1 MPRRSS
7 TTTPQARLDQLIR
20 LWLLRLL
27 VPLGGHQHFLRRHG
41 INDDSVAR
49 AIGMAKWLAEDKD
62 FDQKAALRDLRHL
75 HADAERRDRLES
87 MSGQLFEGTAALAT
101 QIGLPAPE
109 CRLLEFTV
117 AVYTDGDLGTVT
129 DYFGTLTA
137 SKLFLILAT
146 VTGLPLETVKE
157 GLASTGRLARSG
169 LLTLDWNGTD
179 RLRQKMKLLS
189 ARFAERLRT
198 GESDPLAL
206 LNGMVV
212 EASPP
217 GLFIEDYPHLEPSLR
232 LLLPYLRRSLA
243 GLRTGV
249 NILFHGA
256 PGTGKSQL
264 CRVLA
269 QELSAQIFEVVCAD
283 EDGDTITGGGRL
295 RAYQAA
301 QCFFAGRDTLLLF
314 DEIEDVFRSVR
325 EAFSTEAS
333 PSERKGWLNRAM
345 ELNAVPTFWLTN
357 DVGSLDPAF
366 VRRFDV
372 VVEFPVPPR
381 RQREKILRQAC
392 PNGLGEAHVRA
403 MAQSEHLAPAVMT
416 RAARVVQMI
425 RDDLPGEATPTALRR
440 LIDSTL
446 EAQGHPALPRMGSEP
461 LPHFYDPALLNASV
475 DLAAVARGLASSRS
489 GRLCLYGPPGTGKT
503 AFGHWLAEQMGQPLH
518 VRRASDLL
526 SKWVGESEQ
535 NIAEAFRQA
544 ERDQAL
550 LLMDEVDSFLQDR
563 QAASRSWEITQV
575 NEMLTQMEQFPG
587 VFIASTNLMQGL
599 DQAALRRFDLKV
611 RFDHL
616 RPEQAWRLFRS
627 QCTELGLSAVQT
639 DHKLRLGLL
648 DGLTPGDFAAVA
660 RRHRFC
666 PFHVPE
672 DMLAALEEECTMKG
686 RGKRAIGFGGG
697 HV

>member
-7 TTTPQARLDQLIR
+7 TTTPQSRLDQLIR

-49 AIGMAKWLAEDKD
+49 VVGMAKWLAEDKD
-62 FDQKAALRDLRHL
+62 FDQKAALRDLRRL
-75 HADAERRDRLES
+75 HAAGERRGELES
-87 MSGQLFEGTAALAT
+87 MSGHLFEGTAALAT
-101 QIGLPAPE
+101 QVGLTASE

-117 AVYTDGDLGTVT
+117 AVHTDGALDTAA

-169 LLTLDWNGTD
+169 LLTLDWIGTD
-179 RLRQKMKLLS
+179 RLRQKLKLLS

-198 GESDPLAL
+198 GESDPLEL
-206 LNGMVV
+206 LRGMVV

-217 GLFIEDYPHLEPSLR
+217 SLSLGDYPHLKPSIR

-243 GLRTGV
+243 ELRSGV
-249 NILFHGA
+249 NVLFHGA

-264 CRVLA
+264 CRIVA
-269 QELSAQIFEVVCAD
+269 QELGVHIFEVACAE

-295 RAYQAA
+295 RAYRAA
-301 QCFFAGRDTLLLF
+301 QCFFGGSDALLVF
-314 DEIEDVFRSVR
+314 DEIEDVFQSTR
-325 EAFSTEAS
+325 EAFSMEAS
-333 PSERKGWLNRAM
+333 ASERKGWLNRAM

-381 RQREKILRQAC
+381 HQREKILRKAC

-403 MAQSEHLAPAVMT
+403 LAQSEHLAPAVMT
-416 RAARVVQMI
+416 RAARVVQTI
-425 RDDLPGEATPTALRR
+425 REELPGEAAPAALRR

-461 LPHFYDPALLNASV
+461 LPRFYDPALLNASV
-475 DLAAVARGLASSRS
+475 DLAAVAQGLIASRS

-503 AFGHWLAEQMGQPLH
+503 AFGHWLAEQMDQPLH

-526 SKWVGESEQ
+526 SKWVGGSEQ

-550 LLMDEVDSFLQDR
+550 LLIDEVDSFLQDR
-563 QAASRSWEITQV
+563 QSASRSWEITQV

-611 RFDHL
+611 QFDHL
-616 RPEQAWRLFRS
+616 RPEQSWRLFRS
-627 QCTELGLSAVQT
+627 HCTELDLPEVKAC
-639 DHKLRLGLL
+639 HKLQLGLL
-648 DGLTPGDFAAVA
+648 GELTPGDFAAVV

-666 PFHVPE
+666 PFRAPE
-672 DMLAALEEECTMKG
+672 DMLAALEEECAMKG
-686 RGKRAIGFGGG
+686 SGKRAIGFGGEQA
-697 HV
+697 

>member
-41 INDDSVAR
+41 INDDSVAK
-49 AIGMAKWLAEDKD
+49 AIGMAKWLTEDKD
-62 FDQKAALRDLRHL
+62 FDQKAALRDLRRL
-75 HADAERRDRLES
+75 HADAERRGGLES

-101 QIGLPAPE
+101 QVGLPAPE

-117 AVYTDGDLGTVT
+117 AVYTDGDLDTVT

-157 GLASTGRLARSG
+157 GLASTGRLAKSG

-217 GLFIEDYPHLEPSLR
+217 GLSIKDYPHLESSLR
-232 LLLPYLRRSLA
+232 LLLSYLRRSLA
-243 GLRTGV
+243 GLRSGV

-269 QELSAQIFEVVCAD
+269 QELGAQIFEVVCAD

-295 RAYQAA
+295 RAYRAA
-301 QCFFAGRDTLLLF
+301 QCFFAGSDTLLLF

-325 EAFSTEAS
+325 EAFSMEAS

-366 VRRFDV
+366 VRRFDL

-403 MAQSEHLAPAVMT
+403 MAQSEHLAPAVIT
-416 RAARVVQMI
+416 RAARVVQTI
-425 RDDLPGEATPTALRR
+425 QDELPGEATPTALRR

-446 EAQGHPALPRMGSEP
+446 EAQGHLALPRMGSEP
-461 LPHFYDPALLNASV
+461 LPHFYDPALLNASA

-503 AFGHWLAEQMGQPLH
+503 AFGHWLAEQLGQPLH

-550 LLMDEVDSFLQDR
+550 LLVDEVDSFLQDR

-616 RPEQAWRLFRS
+616 RPEQAWCLFRS
-627 QCTELGLSAVQT
+627 HCTELGLSAVQT

-672 DMLAALEEECTMKG
+672 DMLAALEEECAMKG

-697 HV
+697 HA